1 MNDIKNLDFDQI
13 KQNLLNYLKSQSK
26 FSGYNFEGSAL
37 NTLIDI
43 LSYNTYYQAFYNN
56 MVFSEMFLDS
66 ATKRSSIVSL
76 AKMLGYTPAS
86 AKSSMCIVQLTKT
99 TPFVDEDLFISS
111 GKILKTVNNNEATD
125 YVIMEDIHLKPLA
138 YDSVG
143 NVISITTGPVKAYQ
157 GKIKTTTFVHDA
169 GIPFRKYM
177 LEYDNID
184 VDTIKVQVQDST
196 TNTNGIDDVW
206 QRVTDITKVGQDDKM
221 YFIEETPYG
230 YFSIYFGDGIL
241 GKRLSDGNMITVT
254 ALQTNGDT
262 SNGIGTI
269 NPSTTFRTD
278 NYTVNVLVPSSGG
291 SSKETKESIKLKAPK
306 SFTAQERAVTAD
318 DYKNILYKDFP
329 NIKSVSTWGGEE
341 NNPPEYGKIFI
352 SVEMEDGLYL
362 TNEQKAQISNNLIK
376 NRSVVGIVPVI
387 IDPEVLY
394 INLNVGIK
402 CDLSKLEITKQT
414 LETNIKKKILS
425 YVDSEI
431 GFFDGDF
438 YANELVNYID
448 SIHESIIGITINPT
462 MEKRIVLDLYNPQN
476 YIINFK
482 NKLSHFE
489 SCFNSIK
496 SSAFY
501 YFDTQA
507 NVYRTCYLEDN
518 TKGLVN
524 IVYYD
529 LNNNQTVLKNI
540 GVIDYEK
547 GIITLENFQVTS
559 LIGASRLRIY
569 ASPNEKD
576 IFCDKNDLI
585 FLDKLD
591 ENALL
596 INLDYLP
603 YRNRK

>member
-86 AKSSMCIVQLTKT
+86 AKSSMCIVELTKT

>member
-26 FSGYNFEGSAL
+26 FAGYNFEGSAL

-99 TPFVDEDLFISS
+99 TPFEDSDLFISS
-111 GKILKTVNNNEATD
+111 GKILKTINNNEATD
-125 YVIMEDIHLKPLA
+125 YVIMEDVHLKPLA
-138 YDSVG
+138 YDSNG
-143 NVISITTGPVKAYQ
+143 NVVSITTGPIKAYQ

-169 GIPFRKYM
+169 GIPFRKYV

-184 VDTIKVQVQDST
+184 IDTIKVQVQDST
-196 TNTNGIDDVW
+196 TNTNGAEDIW

-221 YFIEETPYG
+221 YYVEENPYG

-241 GKRLSDGNMITVT
+241 GKRLTDGNMITVT

-306 SFTAQERAVTAD
+306 SFTAQERAVTAN

-376 NRSVVGIVPVI
+376 NRSIVGIVPVI
-387 IDPEVLY
+387 VDPEVLY
-394 INLNVGIK
+394 IDLNIGIK

-448 SIHESIIGITINPT
+448 AIHESIIGITINPT

-518 TKGLVN
+518 TKGVVN

-529 LNNNQTVLKNI
+529 LNNNQTILKNI
-540 GVIDYEK
+540 GVVDYEK